1 VASEREEGTTPID
14 PREEAHT
21 VKAGTNPRIEVIH
34 TAQND
39 PSYNLPYAP
48 AIAVNGGRLL
58 FTAAMAAPT
67 YHHHPHRPEEFDSMP
82 EDTEGQAR
90 ATMEQLKTL
99 LAAAGGTL
107 QDVVFVTRYIKD
119 VAENQDAINRVMGE
133 YFGDHRPS
141 SCTVEVVRLATDPRL
156 KFEMSVVA
164 AVPD

>member
-1 VASEREEGTTPID
+1 MSSGS
-14 PREEAHT
+14 
-21 VKAGTNPRIEVIH
+21 NPRIEVIH
-34 TAQND
+34 TGQND

-48 AIAVNGGRLL
+48 AIKVHGGKLL

-67 YHHHPHRPEEFDSMP
+67 YHHHPHRPEEFDHLP
-82 EDTEGQAR
+82 EDPEAQAR
-90 ATMEQLKTL
+90 MPLAQLKEI

-107 QDVVFVTRYIKD
+107 QDVVFVQRFIKD
-119 VAENQDAINRVMGE
+119 IAENQDAINRVFGE

-164 AVPD
+164 VVPE